1 MKEQTKFALRLPT
14 SLYETIRKEADKSG
28 MSINEYMVHV
38 MEQYHKLDVMGRLAS
53 LEMTVAKLAGFPE
66 E

>member
-14 SLYETIRKEADKSG
+14 SLYEAIRKEAEKSG
-28 MSINEYMVHV
+28 MSINEYMVYV
-38 MEQYHKLDVMGRLAS
+38 MEQYHKLDVMSRLTS
-53 LEMTVAKLAGFPE
+53 LEMTVAKLTGFPE

>member
-14 SLYETIRKEADKSG
+14 SLYEAIRKEAEKSG
-28 MSINEYMVHV
+28 MSINEYMVYV
-38 MEQYHKLDVMGRLAS
+38 MEQYHKLDVMSRLAS
-53 LEMTVAKLAGFPE
+53 LEMTVAKLTGFPE